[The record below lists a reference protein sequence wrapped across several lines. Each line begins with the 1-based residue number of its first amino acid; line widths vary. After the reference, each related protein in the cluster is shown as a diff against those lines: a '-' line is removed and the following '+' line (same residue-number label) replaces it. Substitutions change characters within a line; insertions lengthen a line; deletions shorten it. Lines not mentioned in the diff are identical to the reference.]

1 MIADTLTLEI
11 ANGINDRSA
20 RGIATA
26 IGRMISSGELVIG
39 AQLPTV
45 RQLSRQLGVSPPLL
59 AKLGDHSPRWV
70 QLRLWAETVHLFAFP
85 LVLVALAAIAK

>member
-45 RQLSRQLGVSPPLL
+45 RQLSRQLHFCFLFLVCCFFSFFFCFFFQAEDGIRDSP
-59 AKLGDHSPRWV
+59 
-70 QLRLWAETVHLFAFP
+70 E
-85 LVLVALAAIAK
+85 